1 MVVATARA
9 RRWKG
14 SDQNAEQVR
23 ERILQAFSEKA
34 KRSGLRSV
42 VMAELASELRMSATT
57 LYNHFS
63 SKEELVLVLVERW
76 VMELA
81 AADALTSERPELRTP
96 LDRVRHWALV
106 WAASMSELSVAFIQD
121 LQREYPVA
129 WGIFQEGVE
138 ERKRIGSEILRPI
151 LKPEL
156 NANVALEILDLI
168 LGRVADPKFAD
179 RTGTSRSEAIQTAV
193 SVWASGALG
202 PKGPLRAIPT
212 ASRGSDEG
220 PA

>member
-1 MVVATARA
+1 MATART
-9 RRWKG
+9 RRRQN

-96 LDRVRHWALV
+96 LDRVRHWAQV

-138 ERKRIGSEILRPI
+138 ERKRIGSEFLRPI

-156 NANVALEILDLI
+156 NADVALEILNLI
-168 LGRVADPKFAD
+168 LARVADPKFAD
-179 RTGTSRSEAIQTAV
+179 RTGTSRSDAIQTAV
-193 SVWASGALG
+193 SVWASGALTQAG
-202 PKGPLRAIPT
+202 QLRAIPN
-212 ASRGSDEG
+212 ANEGSV
-220 PA
+220 

>member
-1 MVVATARA
+1 MATAKA
-9 RRWKG
+9 RKRQN
-14 SDQNAEQVR
+14 SDPNAERVR

-81 AADALTSERPELRTP
+81 AADALTSERPELRSP

-121 LQREYPVA
+121 LRREYPVA

-138 ERKRIGSEILRPI
+138 ERKRIGSEFLRPI

-156 NANVALEILDLI
+156 NADVAIEILDLI
-168 LGRVADPKFAD
+168 LARVADPKFSD
-179 RTGTSRSEAIQTAV
+179 RTGTSRSEAIRTAV

-202 PKGPLRAIPT
+202 QEGQLRAIPGV
-212 ASRGSDEG
+212 SRSSDEG